1 MSSNNR
7 PLAVTLI
14 AWAYIAAGAIGFA
27 YHFTELTAGGA
38 FHYDVLWVELVRLL
52 AVVCGAFMLRG
63 HDWARW
69 VALAWMG
76 FHVVVSAFH
85 AWPQLAIHVLFLV
98 VIAGFLC
105 RSDAARYFRS
115 AGR

>member
-1 MSSNNR
+1 MFSFYELNSAQYR
-7 PLAVTLI
+7 PCSCAV
-14 AWAYIAAGAIGFA
+14 
-27 YHFTELTAGGA
+27 
-38 FHYDVLWVELVRLL
+38 HYDVLWVELVRLL
-52 AVVCGAFMLRG
+52 AVVCGAFILRG

-98 VIAGFLC
+98 VIAWFLC
-105 RSDAARYFRS
+105 RPDAARYFRPPS
-115 AGR
+115 R